1 MSALTETQTILNDAA
16 TEHGPAIVGLGR
28 GWGTGTGVVI
38 APGQVLTVAHVLG
51 RPHRGRRRAPDA
63 QATDEL
69 TVAFA
74 DGTRRVATIAGRDA
88 DLDLAVLSVDTG
100 DAPAIALPGAATETP
115 VPAPAIGQAVIALA
129 DPGGRGLRVTHGF
142 ISSTGRRWRGP
153 GGPRLATA
161 LEHTAPL
168 ARGSSGAPLLDLDGH
183 LLGLNAVRAP
193 GGLILAIALD
203 ATVAERVTALAGGT
217 ATERPRLG
225 VALAPPRAGR
235 ELRRAVGLP
244 DRDGLLVRGV
254 ADGSPAA
261 AAGVRRGDLIVSLAG
276 SPTASIDELHAA
288 VTTLTPG
295 TPAPLT
301 VVRGT
306 DEHSVE
312 VILEATA

>member
-1 MSALTETQTILNDAA
+1 MSALTETQTVLHNAA
-16 TEHGPAIVGLGR
+16 TQHGPAIVGLGR

-38 APGQVLTVAHVLG
+38 APGRVLTVAHVLG
-51 RPHRGRRRAPDA
+51 RPQRGRRRAPDA
-63 QATDEL
+63 EAAEEL

-74 DGTRRVATIAGRDA
+74 DGSRRVATVAGRDR

-100 DAPAIALPGAATETP
+100 DAPAISPESAGGQ
-115 VPAPAIGQAVIALA
+115 APALGQAVIALA

-142 ISSTGRRWRGP
+142 ISSTGRRLRGP

-168 ARGSSGAPLLDLDGH
+168 ARGSSGAPLLDLDGR
-183 LLGLNAVRAP
+183 LLGLNAVRTP

-203 ATVAERVTALAGGT
+203 ATVTERVAALAGGT

-261 AAGVRRGDLIVSLAG
+261 VAGVRRGDLIVSLAG
-276 SPTASIDELHAA
+276 TPTASIDELHAA

-301 VVRGT
+301 VVRGA

-312 VILEATA
+312 VTLEATA